1 MGTLTKCVKHAITI
15 MSMKGI
21 LLLLTNLVLES
32 CVYGQDYENGNG
44 NSAQRMPVDPTLIM
58 ADIPEYRDYEEKTEV
73 VLNTGMIFVRQMYRD
88 LLTGY
93 DTRVRPVQNQS
104 RPVYVNTKFVPMS
117 LVDFDSANQKLSMMA
132 YIRIHW
138 VDEQMV
144 WKPKQYAEISALRAS
159 LHELWTPNIVLHKVY
174 YILYY
179 IILYY
184 IILYYIIL
192 YYIILYYIILRLCNN
207 ILFSIKVIDN

>member
-1 MGTLTKCVKHAITI
+1 VSNKQTIRDWWVNLIVVLQNIKTLIDTLTTCVKHAITI

-44 NSAQRMPVDPTLIM
+44 NRAHRMPIDPTPWV
-58 ADIPEYRDYEEKTEV
+58 AEKSQPKYRDYEEKTEI
-73 VLNTGMIFVRQMYRD
+73 VLNTTAGMIFVKQMYRD

-104 RPVYVNTKFVPMS
+104 KPVYFNTKFVPMS

-144 WKPKQYAEISALRAS
+144 WKPSNYAGRS
-159 LHELWTPNIVLHKVY
+159 LHELWTPNIVLHKVTMFY
-174 YILYY
+174 YHTTRYY
-179 IILYY
+179 
-184 IILYYIIL
+184 
-192 YYIILYYIILRLCNN
+192 
-207 ILFSIKVIDN
+207 